1 MHDDGD
7 MKKRKTGMGIIC
19 AGTVLTVLA
28 GCQKNGILPESKDG
42 RKSIDIRES
51 TDLQESASS
60 QESTDV
66 QISIHTHESTGVQ
79 ESTDSQSPDQNDSGQ
94 RATLEVIVPEL
105 PEEGFKLEDFVAE
118 EWVLLDS
125 VELDF
130 NGDGFSDYVA
140 VQQVEKDREIEE
152 SEVQNEDQN
161 EWSYKVFPR
170 ILFAVAGDGEGKYH
184 LDFQDE
190 NLIRRWSEGGV
201 FGDPYLP
208 LTAEGSSFTTHAFG
222 GSGWKWSEDY
232 TYTYS
237 EGIWIQ
243 TLSVDYYGYGPY
255 ITSYREDNWETG
267 VGVRKERSS
276 EFDDMEKNWEKEE
289 EADWDIVYEISLD
302 KPLTLAQAGKH
313 SHLLTDRISDWGVSR
328 VERMEGIEI
337 SSDKIRYPGYYFL
350 MEYRDEDGIFY
361 SFSEEESGKNYLAF
375 YRWEDNVLSILAEEE
390 REIGQVEYYQ
400 GKVYYVLE
408 GTKLYRMNL
417 DGTEKEILFDYDA
430 LEKNVQEYKA
440 LYYEIS
446 GGEIIIQMYVGHCP
460 HPYFRMNIDG
470 SGLHE
475 IGQVPSTLA

>member
-1 MHDDGD
+1 
-7 MKKRKTGMGIIC
+7 MGIIC
-19 AGTVLTVLA
+19 AGTVLIVLA
-28 GCQKNGILPESKDG
+28 GCQKNGIFSESKVN
-42 RKSIDIRES
+42 RES
-51 TDLQESASS
+51 TDVQESTSS
-60 QESTDV
+60 QESTDI
-66 QISIHTHESTGVQ
+66 QIYSNTHESMGVQ
-79 ESTDSQSPDQNDSGQ
+79 ESTDSQSPDQSNSD
-94 RATLEVIVPEL
+94 RRTVLEVIVPEL
-105 PEEGFKLEDFVAE
+105 PEEGLKLEDFVAE

-140 VQQVEKDREIEE
+140 VQQVETDREIEK
-152 SEVQNEDQN
+152 QNQGTHRI
-161 EWSYKVFPR
+161 FPR

-237 EGIWIQ
+237 EGTWIQ
-243 TLSVDYYGYGPY
+243 TLSVDHYGYGPY
-255 ITSYREDNWETG
+255 TTSYREDNWETG

-276 EFDDMEKNWEKEE
+276 EFEDMEKNWEKEE

-313 SHLLTDRISDWGVSR
+313 SHLLTDRINDWGVSR

-337 SSDKIRYPGYYFL
+337 PSDKIRYPGYYFL
-350 MEYRDEDGIFY
+350 MEYRDEYGIFY

-375 YRWEDNVLSILAEEE
+375 YQWEDNVLSILAEEE
-390 REIGQVEYYQ
+390 SEIGQVEYYQ
-400 GKVYYVLE
+400 GKVYYALE

-417 DGTEKEILFDYDA
+417 DGTEKEILFDYDV
-430 LEKNVQEYKA
+430 LEKNKQGYKA

-446 GGEIIIQMYVGHCP
+446 GGEIIVEVYLGHCP

-475 IGQVPSTLA
+475 IGQVPRVDRN

>member
-42 RKSIDIRES
+42 QESIDIRES
-51 TDLQESASS
+51 TDVWESMSS

-66 QISIHTHESTGVQ
+66 QISNHTHESPGVW
-79 ESTDSQSPDQNDSGQ
+79 ESTDSQSPDQNDSDG
-94 RATLEVIVPEL
+94 RAALEVIVPKL
-105 PEEGFKLEDFVAE
+105 PKEGFKLEDFVAE
-118 EWVLLDS
+118 GWVLLDH

-152 SEVQNEDQN
+152 QNQGTHRI
-161 EWSYKVFPR
+161 FPR

-190 NLIRRWSEGGV
+190 NLIRCWSEGGV

-208 LTAEGSSFTTHAFG
+208 LTAEGSSFSTHAFG

-237 EGIWIQ
+237 EGTWIQ
-243 TLSVDYYGYGPY
+243 TLSVDSYGYGEY

-289 EADWDIVYEISLD
+289 EAVWDIVYEISLD
-302 KPLTLAQAGKH
+302 KPLTLAQSGKR
-313 SHLLTDRISDWGVSR
+313 SHLLTYRINDWGVSR

-337 SSDKIRYPGYYFL
+337 PPDKIRYPGYYFL

-361 SFSEEESGKNYLAF
+361 SFPEAENGKNYLAF

-400 GKVYYVLE
+400 GKVYYALE

-430 LEKNVQEYKA
+430 LEKNTQEYKA

-446 GGEIIIQMYVGHCP
+446 GSEIIIQMYLGHCP

-475 IGQVPSTLA
+475 IGQVPNTSA